1 MEDLLKGKIA
11 KAKQVNEKFEALFDT
26 SPLMVRSPGRIN
38 LIGEHTDYNEGF
50 VLPAAIDKEIYFAF
64 AKNGFNKC
72 RIFSFDYE
80 EMNTFSLDDFAPV
93 PQGWINYVMGVV
105 AQLQADGH
113 PVQGFDCVFGGNIP
127 IGAGLSSSAALENGV
142 CLGLSSLFGL
152 NLDKLTMIRYSQKA
166 EHEYAGVACGIM
178 DQFASM
184 MGKAG
189 HAIRLDCRS
198 MEYSYF
204 PLNLGDYQFILCDT
218 KVEHALAD
226 SEYNQRRSECEIG
239 LRAIQN
245 LYSGIDSL
253 RDVTFEMLD
262 SVRLEVAQ
270 TVYDRCCYVLEENER
285 LLQGAELLKKGD
297 LTGFGKLMYGSHDG
311 LSKKYQVSCAELD
324 FLVDFTRDREEVLGA
339 RMMGGGFGGC
349 TLNLVKRDEKEQ
361 FVTEISAAY
370 KEQCGHRPEIYEVNV
385 VDGTDVYPG

>member
-1 MEDLLKGKIA
+1 M
-11 KAKQVNEKFEALFDT
+11 KAKQVKEKFEALFGSD
-26 SPLMVRSPGRIN
+26 PLIIRSPGRIN

-64 AKNGFNKC
+64 AKNNEDLC
-72 RIFSFDYE
+72 RIFSHDYE
-80 EMNTFSLDDFAPV
+80 EMVTFQLHKFKPV
-93 PQGWINYVMGVV
+93 PKGWINYIMGVV

-113 PVQGFDCVFGGNIP
+113 PVGGFDCVFGGNIP

-142 CLGLSSLFGL
+142 CLGLSLIFNL
-152 NLDKLTMIRYSQKA
+152 NLDKLSMIRYSQKA

-198 MEYSYF
+198 LEYSYF
-204 PLNLGDYQFILCDT
+204 QLNLGDYQFILCDT

-239 LRAIQN
+239 LRAVQN
-245 LYSGIDSL
+245 RYSGIMSL

-285 LLQGAELLKKGD
+285 LLLGSERLQKGD
-297 LTGFGKLMYGSHDG
+297 LEGFGKLMYGSHEG
-311 LSKKYQVSCAELD
+311 LSQKYQVSCAELD
-324 FLVDFTRDREEVLGA
+324 FLVDFTRNREEVLGA

-349 TLNLVKRDEKEQ
+349 TLNLVKRDQKEILEAEIIKAYQEQ
-361 FVTEISAAY
+361 F
-370 KEQCGHRPEIYEVNV
+370 KRKPEIYEVNI
-385 VDGTDVYPG
+385 VDGTSVYAT